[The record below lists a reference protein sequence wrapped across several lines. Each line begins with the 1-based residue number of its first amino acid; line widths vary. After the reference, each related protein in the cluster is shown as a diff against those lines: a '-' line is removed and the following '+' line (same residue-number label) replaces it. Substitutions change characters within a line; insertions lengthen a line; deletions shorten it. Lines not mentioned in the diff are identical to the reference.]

1 MGVLWKTL
9 QPRIVGMVDGTSMFF
24 VLQYPP
30 GNLLHGYRSYGR
42 MAMYGPL
49 SSILLDYIPT
59 IFNPMNNHWCS
70 TAMEPG
76 FIDEHQLE
84 ARMGAPSKNQ
94 AFSMNFK
101 KKSG

>member
-9 QPRIVGMVDGTSMFF
+9 QPRAVGMVDGTSMFF

-59 IFNPMNNHWCS
+59 IFNPLNNHWCS

-94 AFSMNFK
+94 AFSMNF
-101 KKSG
+101 